1 MLTFQELY
9 DTYAADVYRFALWL
23 AGDAFQAEDITADTF
38 VRAWTSNSPIR
49 TETLKAYLFTIARN
63 LYLEQCRKANR
74 QSALNDAQPDPLSG
88 PDQIAAARLELQ
100 RIRRI
105 LLALPETDRAAFI
118 LRVQHDLPYA
128 EIARILEI
136 SLSSSKVKVHRV
148 RKKLLVIR
156 LDEEVK

>member
-23 AGDAFQAEDITADTF
+23 AGDTFQADDITADTF

-63 LYLEQCRKANR
+63 LYLQQCRKAKR
-74 QSALNDAQPDPLSG
+74 QSALNDTQPDPLSG
-88 PDQIAAARLELQ
+88 PDQVVAARLELQ
-100 RIRRI
+100 RIRLI
-105 LLALPETDRAAFI
+105 LLTLPEIDRAAFI

-128 EIARILEI
+128 EIARILEL

-148 RKKLLVIR
+148 RKKLLVTR
-156 LDEEVK
+156 LDE